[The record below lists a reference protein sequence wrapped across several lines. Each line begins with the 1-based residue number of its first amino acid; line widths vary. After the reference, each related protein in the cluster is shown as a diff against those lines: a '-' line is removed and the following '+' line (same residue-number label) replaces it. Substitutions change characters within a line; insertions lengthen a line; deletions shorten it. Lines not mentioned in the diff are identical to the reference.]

1 MGDPLLLPQGPE
13 WANCLT
19 SQSHQD
25 LSAGIPPRS
34 PAPPTCFLLILTLSS
49 RAWKPHSGLDS
60 LLGIIPNSFP
70 LILTSFLLIIP
81 AWQYP
86 TPVEPRYPLMPH
98 PSSSKQFQRK
108 TTQLF
113 GRSFLNGPLTM
124 PACPLFYFSI
134 LELVQISS
142 AISCPLSLSFVLP
155 PLCPPPLSSLK
166 TETEGAPGV
175 WPLSPPS
182 HSVPSL

>member
-25 LSAGIPPRS
+25 LSAGIPPLS

-113 GRSFLNGPLTM
+113 VTQFLLM
-124 PACPLFYFSI
+124 LSSQRWSLF
-134 LELVQISS
+134 
-142 AISCPLSLSFVLP
+142 SFVFVYGLSQAGFTRLGAVEGEP
-155 PLCPPPLSSLK
+155 HTQVRAGSQHSPLVPKALD
-166 TETEGAPGV
+166 G
-175 WPLSPPS
+175 SP
-182 HSVPSL
+182 